1 MQMIQMEK
9 QAIEEE
15 KFRLAEQHE
24 RQALEEEMHAQ
35 MREELLNN
43 GKGKMLQEAED
54 RLQALREEVS

>member
-1 MQMIQMEK
+1 MQMIQLEK

-15 KFRLAEQHE
+15 KFRLTEQHE